1 MSIQLDFIK
10 QLTTTKAVKE
20 EANKINK
27 KSIKGTYNT
36 LIDSPFLFGNNRAE
50 FEKLEVGDSQP
61 WNYKEHSYDE
71 NLEHNICPECGS
83 SLGRGEG
90 CPKCINCGFS
100 KC

>member
-1 MSIQLDFIK
+1 MSCIISYIYKCNDSYNGQRCYRELYQFG
-10 QLTTTKAVKE
+10 QRECEKE
-20 EANKINK
+20 SLSNGCLE
-27 KSIKGTYNT
+27 T
-36 LIDSPFLFGNNRAE
+36 E